1 VPASIERL
9 TVGDGERVRAIRLRS
24 LRDAPDA
31 FGATLEEAAA
41 QSLESW
47 DRQLEQLATFVA
59 TADGSDVGLVRVA
72 PHAHLPDAGFVI
84 SMWLAPEARRRGIA
98 LALLDA
104 VAQWA
109 RTKGWTRL
117 LLDVGEKNAPA
128 LALYTRM
135 GFVPNGEV
143 GTMPPP
149 RDHIRQIRL
158 VMRL

>member
-1 VPASIERL
+1 M
-9 TVGDGERVRAIRLRS
+9 
-24 LRDAPDA
+24 
-31 FGATLEEAAA
+31 EEAAA

-47 DRQLEQLATFVA
+47 NRQMQQLATFVA
-59 TADGSDVGLVRVA
+59 IADGSDVGLVRA
-72 PHAHLPDAGFVI
+72 ASHDQFPDAGFVI
-84 SMWLAPEARRRGIA
+84 SMWVAPEARRQGIG

-128 LALYTRM
+128 IALYARM

-143 GTMPPP
+143 GALPPP

>member
-31 FGATLEEAAA
+31 FGSTLEEAAA

-47 DRQLEQLATFVA
+47 NRHLEQLATFVA
-59 TADGSDVGLVRVA
+59 VADGSDVGLVRVA
-72 PHAHLPDAGFVI
+72 THDHLPDAGFVI
-84 SMWLAPEARRRGIA
+84 SMWVAPEARRQGIG

-128 LALYTRM
+128 IALYARM

-143 GTMPPP
+143 GTLPPP